1 MRRGRK
7 GACELF
13 SRVQA
18 TICWGKKTVPS
29 GRNKLHEFRR
39 FSDFLGSKNAQT
51 NFEGI
56 PKSVQNLKKMTE
68 FFNKSAKIV
77 QN

>member
-1 MRRGRK
+1 VSSSAGFRLPFAGEKM
-7 GACELF
+7 
-13 SRVQA
+13 
-18 TICWGKKTVPS
+18 VPN
-29 GRNKLHEFRR
+29 GRNELHEFRR

-68 FFNKSAKIV
+68 FFKKSAKIV